1 MAMAKIPGS
10 ARVAAE
16 DIEVDVV
23 VVVVVK
29 QSWAWGYRVQV
40 SRNILII

>member
-10 ARVAAE
+10 ARVADE
-16 DIEVDVV
+16 DTEVVVV

-29 QSWAWGYRVQV
+29 QSWARGYRF
-40 SRNILII
+40 